1 MISGLIF
8 DLLVDVSLIIF
19 KHLCIYNYIYVYIL
33 LRAGL
38 CMELYYTGRPEGAL

>member
-19 KHLCIYNYIYVYIL
+19 KHLCILYIL
-33 LRAGL
+33 NIHIA
-38 CMELYYTGRPEGAL
+38 TGRTMHGTLLYRKA